1 MHVRKRRKKEK
12 ERRRL
17 IISEEKRSEE
27 EMSTDSFL
35 EGNETLGS
43 QTRGWLHD
51 ST

>member
-1 MHVRKRRKKEK
+1 MHVRKKKKRKEK
-12 ERRRL
+12 KTVDYKR
-17 IISEEKRSEE
+17 EKRSEE